1 MKNDAG
7 ELAGAEPRLES
18 FAPLEFVHHWVRH
31 PELAA
36 RGENVQGVRHEPPHA
51 LLVKTA
57 FEAAHRFR
65 MGPSFLGPL
74 RRRALRTEEQRA
86 DEFIPIL
93 RGVEQLQLGC
103 VRIGMEQH
111 W

>member
-7 ELAGAEPRLES
+7 QFAGAEPRIES
-18 FAPLEFVHHWVRH
+18 FEPLEFVHHCVRH
-31 PELAA
+31 PELAT
-36 RGENVQGVRHEPPHA
+36 RGEDVQGVRHEPQHA
-51 LLVKTA
+51 LLGKTA
-57 FEAAHRFR
+57 FEATHRFR
-65 MGPSFLGPL
+65 MGPSFLGSL

-103 VRIGMEQH
+103 VRIGME
-111 W
+111 